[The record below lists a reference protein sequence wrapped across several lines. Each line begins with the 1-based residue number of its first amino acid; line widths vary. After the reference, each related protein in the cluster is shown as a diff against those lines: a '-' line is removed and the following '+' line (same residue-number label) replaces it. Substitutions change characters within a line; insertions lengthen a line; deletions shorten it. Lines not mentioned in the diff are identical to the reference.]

1 MGVLVGYRVK
11 QVTQGLNGEIINF
24 LRVLYKLIVLLLNF
38 PGEYKK
44 LETDLSSC

>member
-24 LRVLYKLIVLLLNF
+24 LRVQTNYVLLLNF

>member
-24 LRVLYKLIVLLLNF
+24 LRVLYKLIMSYSLIFQVN
-38 PGEYKK
+38 
-44 LETDLSSC
+44 TRN